1 MSRII
6 DSIILL
12 IASLVILFSGES
24 FIAPV
29 IIFLLL
35 FSVSAMGLY
44 LRDAN
49 LIKYI
54 LLICI
59 VVSIFIPQCIVYL
72 PVVIYIALMND
83 IKWEVRLSVVAFIIS
98 IFVSDYEMWQLVY
111 VTAII
116 AISIYLQYKST
127 KMEDLSD
134 ELIRLRDTSEE
145 YNMMLKEKNKTLL
158 EKQDYEIYLATLRER
173 NRIARE
179 IHDNVGHMLS
189 RSILQIGALMAINK
203 EETTGEHLVSIKD
216 TLNQAMSS
224 IRESVHDL
232 HDESVDLKKAIY
244 DAVGDMKDYKINIDY
259 DASPAVPRNIKYCFI
274 ATVKEAMNNIV
285 KHSNGD
291 SVNIILRE
299 HPGFYQLLIEDNG
312 KVKNKSLKGGIGLE
326 NMRERVEA
334 FDGTFRIETAKGFK
348 IFISINKSKVENDE
362 K

>member
-1 MSRII
+1 MSRIV

-12 IASLVILFSGES
+12 IASLVILFSGDS

-44 LRDAN
+44 LRDN
-49 LIKYI
+49 IVIKYI

-59 VVSIFIPQCIVYL
+59 VVSLFVPQCIVYL
-72 PVVIYIALMND
+72 PVVIYIAIMND
-83 IKWEVRLSVVAFIIS
+83 IKWEARLSVVAFIIC
-98 IFVSDYEMWQLVY
+98 IFVQDYEIWQLLY
-111 VTAII
+111 TMAIM
-116 AISIYLQYKST
+116 AISVYIQYKSS
-127 KMEDLSD
+127 KIEDLSN
-134 ELIRLRDTSEE
+134 ELIRLRDTSTE
-145 YNMMLKEKNKTLL
+145 YNMMLKEKNKNLL

-189 RSILQIGALMAINK
+189 RSILQVGALLAINK
-203 EETTGEHLVSIKD
+203 DETISEHLVSVKD

-224 IRESVHDL
+224 IRKSVHDL

-244 DAVGDMKDYKINIDY
+244 DAVEDMKEYKINIDY

-291 SVNIILRE
+291 SVNIVLRE

-312 KVKNKSLKGGIGLE
+312 KVSNKSLKGGIGLE

-334 FDGTFRIETAKGFK
+334 FSGMFSIDIEKGFK
-348 IFISINKSKVENDE
+348 IFISISKSNVNNE
-362 K
+362 KE